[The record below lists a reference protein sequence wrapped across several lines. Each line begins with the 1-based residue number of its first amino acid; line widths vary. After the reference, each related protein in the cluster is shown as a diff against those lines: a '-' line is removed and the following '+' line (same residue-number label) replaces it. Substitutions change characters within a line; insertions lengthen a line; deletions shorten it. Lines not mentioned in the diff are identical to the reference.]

1 MSKEITCKEC
11 GYTNPYSSKFCNNCG
26 AKLPLSTH
34 IICPNC
40 ETPNT
45 RDRVFCDTCGTRLIA
60 ETTKLKPE
68 EPPPPPPPQNQPFS
82 LPTRRPGET
91 GELNPKA
98 VPDWLR
104 TGDIGSAKDNEE
116 AANDKTEKKG
126 GSDLPEWL
134 MHDSDPEPIIN
145 APTTISTEFYQDL
158 LSKAD
163 DLPQPDDLFGDEDEA
178 NLPDWLS
185 DTGLPPQEPGV
196 RSGLTDWLSDLS
208 DDADD
213 VGPAEV
219 TDEAEDL
226 SSGLTDWLQEL
237 DDMGDT
243 ADAHQTANAAALDD
257 LLDDVAEEETAESDD
272 WLQELGPAQTD
283 MFATRTEAP
292 AETDD
297 DELPGWMDELG
308 PLQTNLLDPGQMAQ
322 LTGPL
327 VGVPD
332 DDLLD
337 DEAAG
342 ADVSFTQL
350 FETSRDATEK
360 LPDWLDAAAEEGT
373 AFLADLPD
381 EAELAEADEE
391 PEVVSEPGSDWF
403 TVDQIVAETDL
414 DWLEETGN
422 LETVADDAVLNESG
436 LFGVEAAD
444 TDLDWLEETGNLET
458 VADDA
463 VLDESGL
470 FGVEAADDEVDN
482 DFLLDEFALDEFVL
496 DDTAVSDE
504 FSLSA
509 DEEDG
514 ELDWLSDMEAIQTGE
529 LVIAPEPEPDE
540 PTEPPIAEAE
550 LADVAEAEIEP
561 EPEPDAWASETFLP
575 ETAVN
580 EDLPDWL
587 EQLDEPQEGEEPAFA
602 DPQNE
607 ELPDWIASMRP
618 GGGVI
623 GSELP
628 GVFSEIDLRDTLEG
642 IPEEL
647 AGAELPDW
655 LQGAPLESSPLPVSE
670 AKTEAP
676 LEIPDWLQPNA
687 SEPGQSAAAKPASE
701 PVPSGSSR
709 QEWRSLLDELPPLT
723 PLAQS
728 LPKAEIPEWV
738 QQLKPPEL
746 TGDVPR
752 EPEGPAEVSGPLKG
766 MHGIVPIEPVIAR
779 PRAATLPTPY
789 VTTPEQQQQVALLK
803 QLAQEMPDTVTTLSA
818 KPAYDT
824 AVWLRLSL
832 AFLLI
837 VALLA
842 GLLGPSLVATDAEVP
857 AHVQAVET
865 AVAAAAGQPV
875 LLAIEYTPA
884 MAGELSP
891 QAKLLLERLIA
902 NGSPVLITSQYAA
915 GTAVARDLVADQA
928 VQFVG
933 YLPGEGIGL
942 RQLGDCLAG
951 QIACEQLNGRT
962 LDTEIQA
969 NLSQTALVI
978 VLTGDR
984 DNLVNWIEQIGAV
997 ATELPLVAGVTQ
1009 ALTPLANSYAAAGQV
1024 DGLLGGMPDTAVYEQ
1039 LTNVADGP
1047 AQTQLNAQIYGQ
1059 LLAGLLLLIGL
1070 LIYGT
1075 TGAVRNRRTR
1085 N

>member
-60 ETTKLKPE
+60 ETPKQKPE
-68 EPPPPPPPQNQPFS
+68 EPPAPQPSPNQPFS
-82 LPTRRPGET
+82 LPTRRPGDT

-104 TGDIGSAKDNEE
+104 TGEIGSAKDNED
-116 AANDKTEKKG
+116 AADDTPEKKG

-134 MHDSDPEPIIN
+134 VHDSDPEPIIN
-145 APTTISTEFYQDL
+145 APTTISTEFYRDL
-158 LSKAD
+158 VDKAD
-163 DLPQPDDLFGDEDEA
+163 DLPQPDDLFGDDDEA

-185 DTGLPPQEPGV
+185 DAGQPPAEPGV
-196 RSGLTDWLSDLS
+196 RSGLTDWLSDLR
-208 DDADD
+208 DDADELD
-213 VGPAEV
+213 S
-219 TDEAEDL
+219 DEAADEADEL

-237 DDMGDT
+237 DNMDNA
-243 ADAHQTANAAALDD
+243 ADAHQSANAAALDD
-257 LLDDVAEEETAESDD
+257 LLEDVAEETAESSD

-283 MFATRTEAP
+283 VFAAR
-292 AETDD
+292 AEIPDENEG

-308 PLQTNLLDPGQMAQ
+308 PLQTNLLDPSQIAQ

-327 VGVPD
+327 VGLPD
-332 DDLLD
+332 DDDLID

-342 ADVSFTQL
+342 ADLSFTHL

-360 LPDWLDAAAEEGT
+360 LPDWLDAAAEEG
-373 AFLADLPD
+373 AEFLTDLPD
-381 EAELAEADEE
+381 EAAFEAADEM

-422 LETVADDAVLNESG
+422 LETVADDEALDGAG
-436 LFGVEAAD
+436 LFGTEA
-444 TDLDWLEETGNLET
+444 
-458 VADDA
+458 V
-463 VLDESGL
+463 DE
-470 FGVEAADDEVDN
+470 APDDE
-482 DFLLDEFALDEFVL
+482 FLLDDDFELGDEFALSDEFALD
-496 DDTAVSDE
+496 DTAVPTPAPR
-504 FSLSA
+504 L
-509 DEEDG
+509 DEEEAG
-514 ELDWLSDMEAIQTGE
+514 KLDWLSDMEAIQTGD
-529 LVIAPEPEPDE
+529 LVIPSEPELDEMAEPPSAEEAIADFAEAAPEPEP
-540 PTEPPIAEAE
+540 
-550 LADVAEAEIEP
+550 EP
-561 EPEPDAWASETFLP
+561 EADNWSNEPFFA

-587 EQLDEPQEGEEPAFA
+587 EQLDEPQEAEEPAFTDSA
-602 DPQNE
+602 NE

-618 GGGVI
+618 GEGII

-628 GVFSEIDLRDTLEG
+628 GVFTDIDLRDTLEG

-655 LQGAPLESSPLPVSE
+655 LQGAPLEGSALPVSE
-670 AKTEAP
+670 AKTETP
-676 LEIPDWLQPNA
+676 MDIPDWLQPDAN
-687 SEPGQSAAAKPASE
+687 EPGQAKAVKPASE
-701 PVPSGSSR
+701 PVSSGSSR

-728 LPKAEIPEWV
+728 LAKAEIPEWV

-746 TGDVPR
+746 TGQIPR

-803 QLAQEMPDTVTTLSA
+803 QLAQEMPNTVTTLLE

-824 AVWLRLSL
+824 AVWLRISL
-832 AFLLI
+832 ALLLFL
-837 VALLA
+837 ALLA
-842 GLLGPSLVATDAEVP
+842 GLLGPNLVATNAEVP
-857 AHVQAVET
+857 ANVQAVEA

-891 QAKLLLERLIA
+891 QAKLLLAQLAA
-902 NGSPVLITSQYAA
+902 NGSPVLVTSQYAA
-915 GTAVARDLVADQA
+915 GTAVANSLTTEQTI
-928 VQFVG
+928 QYIG

-951 QIACEQLNGRT
+951 RQLCEQLNGRM
-962 LDTEIQA
+962 LDTDIQA

-997 ATELPLVAGVTQ
+997 ATELPLVVGVTQ
-1009 ALTPLANSYAAAGQV
+1009 ALTPLANSYAAAGQL
-1024 DGLLGGMPDTAVYEQ
+1024 DGLLGGTPDTAVYEQ
-1039 LTNVADGP
+1039 LANMPDGP

-1070 LIYGT
+1070 LAYGT
-1075 TGAVRNRRTR
+1075 TGAMHNRRAHK
-1085 N
+1085 